1 MANAF
6 TSLETAALVGQLGQL
21 ETDLT
26 KGQFQLASRKLENT
40 ASLRKI
46 RADIAR
52 IKTELRRREI
62 AEGLSKATYEAAAK
76 PVALSGGANEAAN
89 LFAKLG

>member
-1 MANAF
+1 MANSF

-46 RADIAR
+46 RTDIAR

-62 AEGLSKATYEAAAK
+62 AEGLGKASLEASAK
-76 PVALSGGANEAAN
+76 PVAISGGAAEAAN